1 MPLTPD
7 EVQNKEFL
15 TVRLREGY
23 DMAEVDQFLD
33 EVETELRRLYDEN
46 DRLRAQLAAVG
57 EGGGESGAAVVAAAT
72 AAGVTETGLQRA
84 ITDSDEAPAAALK
97 ILTHAQTTADNLVN
111 DARSQAEAMVADAM
125 AEAERVKTESTS
137 EAERLV
143 REATEKAE
151 ALKAESE
158 AEAERLVRE
167 AEERAGRLDRETEDK
182 RAEMFGELELAQS
195 KLQSKV
201 DDLRSHEREY
211 RSRLTAYHEAQVRK
225 LRSGELDELEPS
237 TNAIPAA
244 GE

>member
-7 EVQNKEFL
+7 DVQSKEFL

-23 DMAEVDQFLD
+23 DMQEVDQFLD
-33 EVETELRRLYDEN
+33 EVEAELRRLYDEN
-46 DRLRAQLAAVG
+46 DRLRSQLAAA
-57 EGGGESGAAVVAAAT
+57 GESGAETGAAVAAAAT

-84 ITDSDEAPAAALK
+84 ITDAEEAPAAALK

-125 AEAERVKTESTS
+125 AESERLRSESSAEAERV
-137 EAERLV
+137 V
-143 REATEKAE
+143 REATERAE
-151 ALKAESE
+151 KLRADSE
-158 AEAERLVRE
+158 AEAERLLRE
-167 AEERAGRLDRETEDK
+167 ANERAAALDQETEDK

-201 DDLRSHEREY
+201 DDLRAHEREY
-211 RSRLTAYHEAQVRK
+211 RSRLTAYHEAQTRK